1 MSECR
6 FGMDRKAWD
15 LAFLAEAEELAG
27 LRRVMRL
34 HLELWGLPEVVDAAQ
49 ICVTELVSN
58 VVTHVGPGT
67 PCCLAVSMNGGRLR
81 VEVSDPDLQGL
92 PTLVAAA
99 EGSETGRGMTLVDGV
114 ADHWGVILRGDSK
127 VTWCELSTGLQ
138 SSSDHVHGP
147 QVAKA
152 EALLGLCGLGSVPAS
167 ARRERLSLALGRELA
182 IDLIVDLLHWFRA
195 HGCDPDEALDC
206 AQTHFEAEVAG
217 SV

>member
-1 MSECR
+1 
-6 FGMDRKAWD
+6 MDRKPWD

-34 HLELWGLPEVVDAAQ
+34 RLELWGLPGVVYAAQ

-58 VVTHVGPGT
+58 VVTHVGHGT

-81 VEVSDPDLQGL
+81 IEVSDPDLQGL
-92 PTLVAAA
+92 PTLIAA

-114 ADHWGVILRGDSK
+114 ADRWGVILRGDSK

-167 ARRERLSLALGRELA
+167 ARRERLSLVLGRELA
-182 IDLIVDLLHWFRA
+182 IDLIVDLLYWLRA

-206 AQTHFEAEVAG
+206 AQTHFEAEAAG